1 MEEVY
6 LIWAMHIEYQKA
18 YFAPYYVSVKM
29 FSLNYCCI
37 VRLGGS
43 ATLAPRST
51 TYNSK
56 VVWVCASLWTL
67 KQKLE
72 RGQRARTV
80 TIVKHDSSNSR
91 CRDSSS
97 F

>member
-18 YFAPYYVSVKM
+18 YFAPY
-29 FSLNYCCI
+29 CCTLFLKRCFPLII

-43 ATLAPRST
+43 AMLYLSPAL
-51 TYNSK
+51 YNSSLGLRRSLDLSKNLSAARELGQSPLSSMIPVK
-56 VVWVCASLWTL
+56 VAAEILL
-67 KQKLE
+67 
-72 RGQRARTV
+72 A
-80 TIVKHDSSNSR
+80 
-91 CRDSSS
+91 SS